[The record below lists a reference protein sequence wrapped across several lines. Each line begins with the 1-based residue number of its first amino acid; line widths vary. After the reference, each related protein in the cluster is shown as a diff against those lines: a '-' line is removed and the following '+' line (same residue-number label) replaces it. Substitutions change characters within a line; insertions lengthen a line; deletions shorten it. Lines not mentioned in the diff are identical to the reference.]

1 MIALPD
7 MTYDEAESLWPETDY
22 ASEATHQDENPING
36 PDATA
41 FFLEGYLYAR
51 KRVRDMQ
58 RFRPLPPANAT
69 PCHPLAAYYCDD
81 CGEPDW
87 TDATA
92 GGDIRK
98 FYSDDDRGD
107 TICEVCMRKR
117 VTTDDKRGV
126 VAATDGGDG
135 APENSAVERFG
146 RCQGCGELITESEID
161 SIGGHCRAVDDGKG
175 NPVPTH
181 CGPVGKPRGK
191 EART

>member
-1 MIALPD
+1 MIELP
-7 MTYDEAESLWPETDY
+7 
-22 ASEATHQDENPING
+22 
-36 PDATA
+36 
-41 FFLEGYLYAR
+41 
-51 KRVRDMQ
+51 DMQ
-58 RFRPLPPANAT
+58 RFRSLPLANAT

-126 VAATDGGDG
+126 VAAKDGGDG
-135 APENSAVERFG
+135 APEASPVTTPGGAPSRSEPGASHPSSEPLEGSPGWRRFPPHQKPNNGLTLAG
-146 RCQGCGELITESEID
+146 RKD
-161 SIGGHCRAVDDGKG
+161 RHDKNR
-175 NPVPTH
+175 
-181 CGPVGKPRGK
+181 
-191 EART
+191 